1 MKTKILEPTIDNIN
15 FCAKILKS
23 GGLVAFP
30 TETVYGLGGNALDK
44 EAVARIYEAKGRPK
58 DNPMIVHIAS
68 HVVLESLVKGINH
81 DGKLLMDTFWPGPLT
96 IIFRAKSTVPKRATG
111 GLSTVAVRMP
121 ENEIALSL
129 IERAGVPIAAPSAN
143 LSGRPSPTRVEH
155 VVEDLDGRI
164 DAILMGEECKIG
176 VESTVIDMSGS
187 VPTIFRPGKITAEE
201 IEKVIGLEV
210 YTDDTILQE
219 AKPDLRPGSPG
230 MKYRHYAPKAPMI
243 ILKGKR
249 ENIEKE
255 IEYRKATFDGKLG
268 IILFDWDKP
277 EEAAHDFYRAL
288 RKMDEERVD
297 LILAG
302 AVSTEGLGLAVMN
315 RMLKSAAHQ
324 VLEV

>member
-1 MKTKILEPTIDNIN
+1 M
-15 FCAKILKS
+15 
-23 GGLVAFP
+23 GGGADGPVH
-30 TETVYGLGGNALDK
+30 GGVDLQPLRAAQYQLLRLRRRSAQLRRSAL
-44 EAVARIYEAKGRPK
+44 
-58 DNPMIVHIAS
+58 
-68 HVVLESLVKGINH
+68 
-81 DGKLLMDTFWPGPLT
+81 F
-96 IIFRAKSTVPKRATG
+96 
-111 GLSTVAVRMP
+111 
-121 ENEIALSL
+121 
-129 IERAGVPIAAPSAN
+129 
-143 LSGRPSPTRVEH
+143 
-155 VVEDLDGRI
+155 
-164 DAILMGEECKIG
+164 
-176 VESTVIDMSGS
+176 ESTVIDMSGS
-187 VPTIFRPGKITAEE
+187 VPTILRPGKITAEE